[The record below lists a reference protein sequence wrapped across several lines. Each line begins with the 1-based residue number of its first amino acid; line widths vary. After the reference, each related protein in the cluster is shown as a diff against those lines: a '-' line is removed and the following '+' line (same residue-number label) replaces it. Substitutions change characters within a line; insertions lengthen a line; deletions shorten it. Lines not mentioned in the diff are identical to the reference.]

1 MKTPIPNLPHLARL
15 AVLVLLSILHLQLTT
30 IFAQDTLI
38 TYQGRLNDNGNP
50 ANGLYDLRFSL
61 YDNSSGGLPVG
72 NNVIQTAPVTNG
84 LFTSSINFG
93 ASFAG
98 ANRWLQLEVRTNGSG
113 AGYTVLDPRQRV
125 TAAPYSI
132 YALAAATAATAGS
145 ASNVVSGSVVSSVN
159 ALKDNVILQAGSN
172 VTISPSGNTL
182 TIASAGVG
190 GSGIWSVLNNNA
202 YYNAG
207 NVGIGTTTPSLY
219 GHGGTGRILEI
230 NNNGTAMHSQS
241 HLMLFTGVNS
251 LLDSAMGSVT
261 WAQPGGM
268 AAYIGAQTRST
279 TPNAPAAMLS
289 FGTRQIGDG
298 AASPKMVI
306 TEEGNVGIGT
316 TAPTAGYRLEVIG
329 ATQLRP
335 GNGTVQFGSPN
346 AELGLSITPT
356 VGNRADLRFDGS
368 ILKLVAGIG
377 VTPPSATNGIAIST
391 NGNVG
396 IGTISPFYKLAV
408 AGDAGFTG
416 RILVNGFNS
425 GGVTMG
431 LQTRSGDNFPLI
443 VRDSSGNPVFDL
455 QTGGFNNLRMY
466 GDAAKLSGGTSWS
479 TWSDQRLKQGVRAYE
494 PGLNEILQLRPV
506 RFRYRDDPKR
516 GLTSTHEEV
525 GFIAQEVRE
534 VIPDAVTEDKDGYL
548 SLKADP
554 IHWAAI
560 NAIQEL
566 NTQLKGQ
573 RAENAELKQRLE
585 KLEQRMNQNHGGVK

>member
-1 MKTPIPNLPHLARL
+1 MKTPIQNLPHFARL
-15 AVLVLLSILHLQLTT
+15 IALLLLSILNLPLST
-30 IFAQDTLI
+30 FAQDTLI

-72 NNVIQTAPVTNG
+72 NNVSQTAPVTNG

-159 ALKDNVILQAGSN
+159 TLKDNVILQAGSN

-207 NVGIGTTTPSLY
+207 NVGIGTTTPSAY
-219 GHGGTGRILEI
+219 GHGGTAKILEV
-230 NNNGTAMHSQS
+230 NNSGTVANSQA

-251 LLDSAMGSVT
+251 LLDSAMGTVT

-289 FGTRQIGDG
+289 FGTRKIGDG

-316 TAPTAGYRLEVIG
+316 TAPTAGYRLEVTG

-346 AELGLSITPT
+346 AELGMSITPT

-368 ILKLVAGIG
+368 VLKLVATAGQA
-377 VTPPSATNGIAIST
+377 PPSAANGIAIT
-391 NGNVG
+391 TAGDVG
-396 IGTISPFYKLAV
+396 IGTTAPLAKLHVEGNAAQPRDKGGFVKAMAYIDPFLPADQYVVRSYNSQGATITVTRVAPGSYWIDFGFKVDDRFISVTPAI
-408 AGDAGFTG
+408 TG
-416 RILVNGFNS
+416 VSMSATPR
-425 GGVTMG
+425 
-431 LQTRSGDNFPLI
+431 P
-443 VRDSSGNPVFDL
+443 
-455 QTGGFNNLRMY
+455 GGFNNQI
-466 GDAAKLSGGTSWS
+466 GVGSALS
-479 TWSDQRLKQGVRAYE
+479 
-494 PGLNEILQLRPV
+494 
-506 RFRYRDDPKR
+506 DDP
-516 GLTSTHEEV
+516 STRADTPF
-525 GFIAQEVRE
+525 FIFV
-534 VIPDAVTEDKDGYL
+534 Y
-548 SLKADP
+548 
-554 IHWAAI
+554 
-560 NAIQEL
+560 
-566 NTQLKGQ
+566 
-573 RAENAELKQRLE
+573 
-585 KLEQRMNQNHGGVK
+585 